1 MRELRSMLLASS
13 IIASSFAASPAKAA
27 IVPSLADFQ
36 LFETR
41 LDATTGQ
48 YTLINNSSGWY
59 IHEFFVTN
67 PQAGTPSVEPATT
80 QSNWNASA
88 TDNCFGGFS
97 CFTYS
102 NSAGLSSDIGPNTS
116 SDQFFWSSP
125 NPILA
130 SDYQLGVFNGDGD
143 PGVVTGTAQDL
154 AEAIPEPT
162 SWSILIAGLALSAW
176 RDGGIVLG
184 QHEVS
189 RCDTEP

>member
-13 IIASSFAASPAKAA
+13 IIASGLAASPASAEA
-27 IVPSLADFQ
+27 IVPSPADFQ

-67 PQAGTPSVEPATT
+67 PQAGTPDVDPVTT
-80 QSNWNASA
+80 QSNWNAST
-88 TDNCFGGFS
+88 TDNCFGSLS

-102 NSAGLSSDIGPNTS
+102 NSAGSGSDLAPNTS

-130 SDYQLGVFNGDGD
+130 SDYQLGVVNGQGD
-143 PGVVTGTAQDL
+143 PGVGTGTAQDL
-154 AEAIPEPT
+154 ADPIPEPT
-162 SWSILIAGLALSAW
+162 SWSILIAGLALLGLVRRRHRLGSA
-176 RDGGIVLG
+176 
-184 QHEVS
+184 
-189 RCDTEP
+189 

>member
-13 IIASSFAASPAKAA
+13 ILASGLAASPASAEA
-27 IVPSLADFQ
+27 IVPSPADFQ
-36 LFETR
+36 LIETR

-67 PQAGTPSVEPATT
+67 PQAGTSGVEPFTT
-80 QSNWNASA
+80 QSNWDASV
-88 TDNCFGGFS
+88 DNCFGSLS

-102 NSAGLSSDIGPNTS
+102 NSAGLSSDIAPNTS

-130 SDYQLGVFNGDGD
+130 SDFQLGVHTGDGD

-154 AEAIPEPT
+154 ADPIPEPT
-162 SWSILIAGLALSAW
+162 SWSILIAGLALLGLVQRRHRLGSA
-176 RDGGIVLG
+176 
-184 QHEVS
+184 
-189 RCDTEP
+189 